1 MKPQNCYGNVSY
13 ICGKVG
19 IDDDTDEDVKA
30 LTDAA
35 NQQDEL
41 QGAIFNQTLAKMYA
55 LNFSPLKDLRLDS
68 PDYSQIPS
76 LFWLVSSW

>member
-1 MKPQNCYGNVSY
+1 MKSQNCYGNVSY

-41 QGAIFNQTLAKMYA
+41 QGAIFNQTFAKMYA

-68 PDYSQIPS
+68 SDYSQIPS

>member
-1 MKPQNCYGNVSY
+1 MKSQNCYGNVSY

-19 IDDDTDEDVKA
+19 IDDDTNEDVKA

-55 LNFSPLKDLRLDS
+55 LNFSTLKDLRLDN
-68 PDYSQIPS
+68 PDCSEIPS

>member
-1 MKPQNCYGNVSY
+1 MKSQNCYGNVSY

-55 LNFSPLKDLRLDS
+55 LNFSTLEDLSLDS
-68 PDYSQIPS
+68 PDCSEIPR
-76 LFWLVSSW
+76 LFC

>member
-1 MKPQNCYGNVSY
+1 M
-13 ICGKVG
+13 VG
-19 IDDDTDEDVKA
+19 IYDDTDEDVKA

-55 LNFSPLKDLRLDS
+55 LNFSTLEDLSLDS
-68 PDYSQIPS
+68 PDCSEIPR
-76 LFWLVSSW
+76 LFWQVNS

>member
-1 MKPQNCYGNVSY
+1 M
-13 ICGKVG
+13 VG
-19 IDDDTDEDVKA
+19 IYDDTDEDVKA

>member
-1 MKPQNCYGNVSY
+1 MKSQNCYGNVSY

-30 LTDAA
+30 LTDAV

-55 LNFSPLKDLRLDS
+55 LNFSPLDS

>member
-1 MKPQNCYGNVSY
+1 MKSQNCYGNVSY

-55 LNFSPLKDLRLDS
+55 LNFSTLKDLTLDS
-68 PDYSQIPS
+68 PDYSEIPS
-76 LFWLVSSW
+76 PFWLVSSW

>member
-1 MKPQNCYGNVSY
+1 M
-13 ICGKVG
+13 
-19 IDDDTDEDVKA
+19 DEDVKA

-55 LNFSPLKDLRLDS
+55 LNFSPLDS

-76 LFWLVSSW
+76 LFWLVSSC

>member
-1 MKPQNCYGNVSY
+1 MKSQNCYGNVSY
-13 ICGKVG
+13 IPVVG
-19 IDDDTDEDVKA
+19 IYDDTDEHVKA

-55 LNFSPLKDLRLDS
+55 LNFSPLDS